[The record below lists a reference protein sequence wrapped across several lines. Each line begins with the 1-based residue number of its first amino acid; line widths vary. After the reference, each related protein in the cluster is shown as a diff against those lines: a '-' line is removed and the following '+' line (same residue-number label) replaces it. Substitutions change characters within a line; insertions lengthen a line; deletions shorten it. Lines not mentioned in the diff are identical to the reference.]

1 MKYLLIAAL
10 MLPVSANAVL
20 SDERINACAK
30 LSEAAKDVLIGRYR
44 GVSLRYAY
52 SEVKGDILAIE
63 VVKNAY
69 SQPLFEYEANI
80 SSQLAE
86 FENGWFSGCIQF
98 AESK

>member
-1 MKYLLIAAL
+1 

-20 SDERINACAK
+20 TDEQIDTCAK

-52 SEVKGDILAIE
+52 SEVKDDMLAIA
-63 VVKNAY
+63 VVKSAY
-69 SQPLFEYEANI
+69 SQTMFEYEVNI
-80 SSQLAE
+80 SSQLAQ
-86 FENGWFSGCIQF
+86 FENDWFSGCIQF